1 MDQAVTILRMF
12 DRVTTEIM
20 GEKSVSLSKMGVFI
34 RSLKYQI
41 ISKKSSDTFSVEIE
55 LETELDSRFLIF

>member
-1 MDQAVTILRMF
+1 MEQAVTILRMF

-20 GEKSVSLSKMGVFI
+20 GENSVSLSKMGVSI

-41 ISKKSSDTFSVEIE
+41 ISKKSNDTFSGEIE
-55 LETELDSRFLIF
+55 LEMELDSRFLIF